1 MFKSMLFVN
10 FSFDNRIKYIYNM
23 LHKFSYFTCFDSNRE
38 GLLGAYNSKVT
49 FSLSLMMSSSIAH
62 RPFKFDDNIVRESRN
77 LKRIVGNDGK

>member
-1 MFKSMLFVN
+1 
-10 FSFDNRIKYIYNM
+10 M